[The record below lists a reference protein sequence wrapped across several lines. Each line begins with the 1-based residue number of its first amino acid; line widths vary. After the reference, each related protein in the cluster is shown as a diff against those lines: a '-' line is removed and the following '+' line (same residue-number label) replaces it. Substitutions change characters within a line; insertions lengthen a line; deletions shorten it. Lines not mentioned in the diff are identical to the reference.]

1 MHLKVDAA
9 LADERRVQLL
19 TQVGREDV
27 DLARGGSNAVE
38 GVEEAAEA
46 EGGLGVLAR
55 AILAEERVD
64 VLYHHND
71 VLWQLLHQNNAGE
84 QRWNANARRAL
95 VTSMALRRITSIYFK
110 NCLLDPFTFHHMTK
124 GANILLSL

>member
-1 MHLKVDAA
+1 MCTLWPGRAGAVGLNSHLKVDAA

-46 EGGLGVLAR
+46 EGGLGVLA
-55 AILAEERVD
+55 AERVD

-95 VTSMALRRITSIYFK
+95 VTSMAL
-110 NCLLDPFTFHHMTK
+110 
-124 GANILLSL
+124 